1 MSAVR
6 RMADLAERARLTL
19 REHGAAEL
27 LRRAALAPLRG
38 TPAAERFGYGTRYG
52 PREARARAWARRN
65 RPDPRVVRLG
75 EDALRASPGRDLLVL
90 EPGCELRPDA
100 VERLAWAAHADARN
114 AGAVPVVR
122 GADGAI
128 DSAGLFRTPDGTTG
142 HRLQGRPAAD
152 HVAPVPV
159 LAAAGALYLRA
170 DAVRAAFEA
179 GATAGLAELSERC
192 WRAGRR
198 LVVEPSAVV
207 EGAVGDPPPLP
218 APRVLPD
225 ARLRVVYVTEETGVG
240 GGHRDVFEHL
250 NRLRARGHDV
260 ALYTLGQAPGWFP
273 LEAPVRSFADWPELI
288 EALAEEDAVKVA
300 TWWRS
305 AEPVWEAAAVRGRP
319 AYFVQDIE
327 TSYYPDSRGMR
338 DGVLATYREEFS
350 YLTISGWNRDRLAEL
365 GRPAALVP
373 PGIDLAT
380 FRPLD
385 DVARRDDVLLALGRA
400 NPLKNL
406 PLTVDAWGLVGEPRP
421 ELWLFGVEPELG
433 PRYGARYVERPDDE
447 HVNRLLNEAAVFVMT
462 SVHEGFC
469 LPALE
474 AMAAGTA
481 VVATDADG
489 NLDFCRD
496 GVNCLLVESE
506 PSAVAHAI
514 ERLLRDGRLRAE
526 LGRAGVETARAYDW
540 EMRID
545 QLEAELRRIA
555 G

>member
-1 MSAVR
+1 MR
-6 RMADLAERARLTL
+6 RIAGVAERARLTL
-19 REHGAAEL
+19 REHGPAEL
-27 LRRAALAPLRG
+27 LRRALVAPLRG
-38 TPAAERFGYGTRYG
+38 TPVAERFGYGTRYG

-65 RPDPRVVRLG
+65 RPDPHVVTLG
-75 EDALRASPGRDLLVL
+75 ADPLRAPAGRDLLLL
-90 EPGCELRPDA
+90 EPGCRPRPDA

-122 GADGAI
+122 GPGGVLQ
-128 DSAGLFRTPDGTTG
+128 SAGVFRTPDGTTG
-142 HRLQGRPAAD
+142 HRLHGRPATD

-170 DAVRAAFEA
+170 DAVPAAFEA
-179 GATAGLAELSERC
+179 GATAGLAEISERC
-192 WRAGRR
+192 RQHGGR

-207 EGAVGDPPPLP
+207 EGALAAAPPLS
-218 APRVLPD
+218 APSARAD

-250 NRLRARGHDV
+250 NRLGARGHDV
-260 ALYTLGQAPGWFP
+260 SLYTLGSAPDWFP
-273 LEAPVRSFADWPELI
+273 LAAPVRSFSDWPSLV
-288 EALAEEDAVKVA
+288 EALAAEDALKIA

-305 AEPVWEAAAVRGRP
+305 AEPVWEAGAARGRP
-319 AYFVQDIE
+319 VYFVQDIE
-327 TSYYPDSRGMR
+327 TSYYPDSRAMR
-338 DGVLATYREEFS
+338 DEVLATYREEFS

-380 FRPLD
+380 FRPLEG
-385 DVARRDDVLLALGRA
+385 VARRDDVVLALGRA

-406 PLTVDAWGLVGEPRP
+406 PLTVDAWRQVGEPRP

-433 PRYGARYVERPDDE
+433 PRHGARYFERPEDE
-447 HVNRLLNEAAVFVMT
+447 HVNRLLNEATVFAMT

-474 AMAAGTA
+474 AMAAGAA

-506 PSAVAHAI
+506 PRAVAAAI
-514 ERLLRDGRLRAE
+514 EHLLRDPALRAQ
-526 LGRAGVETARAYDW
+526 LGRGGVETARAYDW
-540 EMRID
+540 DVRID